1 MILVEAVNKTESVSN
16 WIADMDRSTSS
27 TPQSIHLVIHLA
39 WPGLVAQLA
48 LMANAVID
56 TAMAGQLSAIDL
68 ACR

>member
-1 MILVEAVNKTESVSN
+1 
-16 WIADMDRSTSS
+16 MDRSTSS